1 MIGNLG
7 YLVFKE
13 IYLLHN
19 FLEHCLK
26 ELVAIGQYRQ
36 VVKMDGFWENGLV
49 VTSDQAGWWPDA

>member
-1 MIGNLG
+1 M
-7 YLVFKE
+7 FKE